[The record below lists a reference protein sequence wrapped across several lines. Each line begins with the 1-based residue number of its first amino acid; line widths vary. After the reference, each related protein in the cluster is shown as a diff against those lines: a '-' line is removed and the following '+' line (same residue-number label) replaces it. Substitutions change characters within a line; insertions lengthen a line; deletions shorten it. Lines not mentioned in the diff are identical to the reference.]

1 MMLTRKTILIAAIT
15 TALLALSA
23 VAVTFIVLEVRDN
36 DTINY
41 VEHDPIVI
49 WGDDDFDA
57 YKFPGKG
64 TENNPYRISEYNI
77 TTDSYTGIS
86 IWNTKKYFIIE
97 NCYVNAS
104 EIGISI
110 ESVAPGS
117 ATVRNNICNSNK
129 KIGILVYDSPQT
141 TLANNICKFN
151 GYGLVI
157 DSSSSCL
164 LTENI
169 GKYNDVG
176 IIIFYSPL
184 ALLVECES
192 SSNNLGIYVGYSSST
207 SVDDCKITNN
217 NEGLSIDSSPVF
229 RIEGSEISTNSY
241 GLFMTKSRASII
253 ENNDFNYNYYG
264 IFLQDNTLAYFN
276 LNSITYNAY
285 GMFFKTG
292 VDTSTISYNYFERN
306 YIFAINI
313 EISNNNNVI
322 HHNSFVNN
330 SAHGMSQAHDDGF
343 NLWYDIY
350 TNSGNYWDDYIG
362 VGSYA
367 IDGLAGNSDLY
378 PLDTRPVLS

>member
-1 MMLTRKTILIAAIT
+1 MILRRKTILIGALT

-36 DTINY
+36 DPITY

-97 NCYVNAS
+97 NCYINAS
-104 EIGISI
+104 AIGISI
-110 ESVAPGS
+110 ESVDPGS
-117 ATVRNNICNSNK
+117 AIVTNNICNSNA
-129 KIGILVYDSPQT
+129 KIGILVYDSPQIVLSKNT
-141 TLANNICKFN
+141 CRYN

-169 GKYNDVG
+169 CKNNNVG

-184 ALLVECES
+184 ASLVKCES
-192 SSNNLGIYVGYSSST
+192 LNNNLGIYVGYSSS
-207 SVDDCKITNN
+207 SSIDDCKINYN
-217 NEGLSIDSSPVF
+217 NEGLSIDSSPAF
-229 RIEGSEISTNSY
+229 RIEESEISSNTY
-241 GLFMTKSRASII
+241 GLLMIKSRSSII
-253 ENNDFNYNYYG
+253 ENNDFNHNYYG
-264 IFLQDNTLAYFN
+264 IFLHENTLAYFN
-276 LNSITYNAY
+276 HNNITYNAY

-306 YIFAINI
+306 YIYAINI
-313 EISNNNNVI
+313 ELSNDNNVI
-322 HHNSFVNN
+322 HHNTFVNN
-330 SAHGMSQAHDDGF
+330 SASGMSQAHDDGL

-350 TNSGNYWDDYIG
+350 SNSGNFWDDWIG
-362 VGSYA
+362 IGSYT
-367 IDGLAGNSDLY
+367 IDGFGGNSDLY
-378 PLDTRPVLS
+378 PLETPPVF